1 MTDGPPLE
9 LEEFDRLVD
18 SGHVDTVLVVWT
30 DPGGR
35 LQGERVHARHFR
47 SKVLA
52 GGLDLEPGRAD
63 PNAVDLAAPAGS
75 LVLRPD
81 PATLRPAPWLAGSV
95 MVQGDLFRADGLPV
109 RTMPRQVLA
118 AQVKEAADLGVVPA
132 AALATQF
139 TVFADDLATAAA
151 RNWAGLT
158 GTAAGGSGSGLGATN
173 TDEALLR
180 DLRQTAYN
188 SGLTVRSSN
197 GTPVDGQYDIGFWHG
212 DLIRAADDHVAF
224 RSAATELAHRHD
236 KSLTFMARYD
246 DRPGNG
252 ARLAMSL
259 RGLDGTHVF
268 SDTANQD
275 FSDGR
280 SAVFRSFVA
289 GVLAT
294 LRDFTLLYAPTVNS
308 YKRLRPGGGA
318 PTAITWGEGGVAAA
332 LRVAGRGESLRVQNR
347 VPGADVN
354 PYLALAG
361 MLAGGLYGIR
371 AGLPLEQPLIGDSRA
386 PGLVRIPAD
395 LVTARQTFAGSDLAR
410 NAFGEDVVAMCLRA
424 ADAELAAFGA
434 AVTDWERRR
443 GLEMQ

>member
-1 MTDGPPLE
+1 MTAGPPLE
-9 LEEFDRLVD
+9 LEEFERLVA

-35 LQGERVHARHFR
+35 LQGERVQARHF
-47 SKVLA
+47 SESVLA
-52 GGLDLEPGRAD
+52 GGLNLEPVRAD
-63 PNAVDLAAPAGS
+63 PSAAALAAPSGA

-81 PATLRPAPWLAGSV
+81 PETLRPAPWLAGSV

-109 RTMPRQVLA
+109 RTAPRQVLA
-118 AQVKEAADLGVVPA
+118 AQVKEAADLGVVPTGA
-132 AALATQF
+132 ISLQF
-139 TVFADDLATAAA
+139 SVFAASYPQAAE
-151 RNWAGLT
+151 RHWAGLNT
-158 GTAAGGSGSGLGATN
+158 TSGSAGIGASSV
-173 TDEALLR
+173 DEDLLR

-188 SGLTVRSSN
+188 AGLSVQSSHGTGVAGQHDVSFRHDDLVR
-197 GTPVDGQYDIGFWHG
+197 T
-212 DLIRAADDHVAF
+212 ADNHVVF
-224 RSAATELAHRHD
+224 RSAASELANRHE
-236 KSLTFMARYD
+236 KALTFMARYD
-246 DRPGNG
+246 GRPGNG
-252 ARLAMSL
+252 ARISMSL
-259 RGLDGTHVF
+259 RGLDGSFVF

-308 YKRLRPGGGA
+308 YKRFRAEGAA
-318 PTAITWGEGGVAAA
+318 PTAITWGEGGAASA

-371 AGLPLEQPLIGDSRA
+371 AGLPLEQPLIGDFRA
-386 PGLVRIPAD
+386 PGLSRVPGSLAA
-395 LVTARQTFAGSDLAR
+395 ARETFAGSDLAR

-424 ADAELAAFGA
+424 ADAELDAFES

-443 GLEMQ
+443 GFELQ

>member
-1 MTDGPPLE
+1 MAVGPPLE
-9 LEEFDRLVD
+9 LEELERLVT

-35 LQGERVHARHFR
+35 LQGERVHARHF
-47 SKVLA
+47 SSQVLA
-52 GGLDLEPGRAD
+52 NGLNLEPGRAD
-63 PNAVDLAAPAGS
+63 PSAAALSAPSGA

-81 PATLRPAPWLAGSV
+81 PGTLRPAPWLAGSV
-95 MVQGDLFRADGLPV
+95 MVQGNLFRADGLPV
-109 RTMPRQVLA
+109 RTAPRQVLA

-132 AALATQF
+132 GSIALQFSVFDATY
-139 TVFADDLATAAA
+139 AAA
-151 RNWAGLT
+151 AERGWTGLPGGAQT
-158 GTAAGGSGSGLGATN
+158 GGIGSTN
-173 TDEALLR
+173 VDEDLLR

-188 SGLTVRSSN
+188 AGLTVQSSY
-197 GTPVDGQYDIGFWHG
+197 GTGVPGQHDMSFAPD
-212 DLIRAADDHVAF
+212 DLIRAADNQVVF
-224 RSAATELAHRHD
+224 RTAATELAHRHD
-236 KSLTFMARYD
+236 KALTFMARYD

-252 ARLAMSL
+252 ARLSMSL
-259 RGLDGTHVF
+259 RGLDGSFVF
-268 SDTANQD
+268 NDTANQD

-308 YKRLRPGGGA
+308 YKRFRRDSSA
-318 PTAITWGEGGVAAA
+318 PTAITWGEGGPASA
-332 LRVAGRGESLRVQNR
+332 LRVAGRGETLRVQNR

-386 PGLVRIPAD
+386 PGLARVPAS
-395 LVTARQTFAGSDLAR
+395 LGAARETFAGSDLAR
-410 NAFGEDVVAMCLRA
+410 NAFGEDVVATVLRS
-424 ADAELAAFGA
+424 ADAELDAFESS
-434 AVTDWERRR
+434 VTDWERRR
-443 GLEMQ
+443 GFEMQ

>member
-9 LEEFDRLVD
+9 LDEFERLVD

-35 LQGERVHARHFR
+35 LQGERVHARHF
-47 SKVLA
+47 SGSVLA
-52 GGLDLEPGRAD
+52 GGLGLEPGQAD
-63 PNAVDLAAPAGS
+63 PSASALTGS

-109 RTMPRQVLA
+109 RTAPRQVLA
-118 AQVKEAADLGVVPA
+118 AQVKEAADLGVVPSA
-132 AALATQF
+132 AVATQF
-139 TVFADDLATAAA
+139 SVFGTGFAGAAE
-151 RNWAGLT
+151 RRWAGLAGT
-158 GTAAGGSGSGLGATN
+158 GAGGTGSGLGATN
-173 TDEALLR
+173 ADEALLR

-188 SGLTVRSSN
+188 CGLTVQASH
-197 GTPVDGQYDIGFWHG
+197 GTSVDGQYDMVFRHG
-212 DLIRAADDHVAF
+212 DLVRVADDHVAF
-224 RSAATELAHRHD
+224 RSAATELADRHD
-236 KSLTFMARYD
+236 RSLTFMARYD
-246 DRPGNG
+246 ERPGNG
-252 ARLAMSL
+252 LRLSMSL
-259 RGLDGTHVF
+259 CGLDGAFVF

-294 LRDFTLLYAPTVNS
+294 LRDFTLLYAPTVNA
-308 YKRLRPGGGA
+308 YKRFRPGGGA
-318 PTAITWGEGGVAAA
+318 PTAITWGEGGAAAA
-332 LRVAGRGESLRVQNR
+332 LRVAGRGETLRVQNR
-347 VPGADVN
+347 VPGADAD

-386 PGLVRIPAD
+386 PGL
-395 LVTARQTFAGSDLAR
+395 ARVPTTLAAARETFAGSDLAR
-410 NAFGEDVVAMCLRA
+410 NAFGEDVVAMCLRS
-424 ADAELAAFGA
+424 ADAELVAFDT

-443 GLEMQ
+443 GFEMR

>member
-1 MTDGPPLE
+1 MAAPLE
-9 LEEFDRLVD
+9 LEEFERLVG

-30 DPGGR
+30 DPAGR
-35 LQGERVHARHFR
+35 LQGERVHARHF
-47 SKVLA
+47 SGSVLA
-52 GGLDLEPGRAD
+52 GGLNLEPGRAD
-63 PNAVDLAAPAGS
+63 PSAAALAAPSGA

-109 RTMPRQVLA
+109 RTSPRQVLS
-118 AQVKEAADLGVVPA
+118 AQVKEAADLGVVPTGA
-132 AALATQF
+132 VSSQF
-139 TVFADDLATAAA
+139 TVFGATYAEAAGQFWSA
-151 RNWAGLT
+151 LP
-158 GTAAGGSGSGLGATN
+158 GGSGNGLGGTN
-173 TDEALLR
+173 VDEDLLR

-188 SGLTVRSSN
+188 SGLTVRSSH
-197 GTPVDGQYDIGFWHG
+197 GTGVPGQHDIAFQHD
-212 DLIRAADDHVAF
+212 DLVRTADNHVAF
-224 RSAATELAHRHD
+224 RALATELARRHD

-252 ARLAMSL
+252 ARLSMSL
-259 RGLDGTHVF
+259 RGLDGAFVF
-268 SDTANQD
+268 ADTANQD
-275 FSDGR
+275 YSDGR

-308 YKRLRPGGGA
+308 YKRFRHDPAA
-318 PTAITWGEGGVAAA
+318 PTAITWGEGGTASA
-332 LRVAGRGESLRVQNR
+332 LRVAGRGETLRVQNR

-386 PGLVRIPAD
+386 PGLARVPAT
-395 LVTARQTFAGSDLAR
+395 LAAARETFAGSDLAR

-424 ADAELAAFGA
+424 ADAELDAFGTT
-434 AVTDWERRR
+434 VTDWERRR
-443 GLEMQ
+443 GFEMQ

>member
-1 MTDGPPLE
+1 MTAGPPLE
-9 LEEFDRLVD
+9 LDELQRLVD

-35 LQGERVHARHFR
+35 SQGERVHARHFI
-47 SKVLA
+47 SQVLA
-52 GGLDLEPGRAD
+52 GGLNVEPVRAD
-63 PNAVDLAAPAGS
+63 PGAAALAAPSGA

-109 RTMPRQVLA
+109 RTAPRQVLA
-118 AQVKEAADLGVVPA
+118 AQVKEAADLGVVPTGA
-132 AALATQF
+132 VAVQF
-139 TVFADDLATAAA
+139 TVFGPTYAAA
-151 RNWAGLT
+151 AGQGWKELPSST
-158 GTAAGGSGSGLGATN
+158 GAGLGATN
-173 TDEALLR
+173 IDEDLLR
-180 DLRQTAYN
+180 DVRQTAYN
-188 SGLTVRSSN
+188 AGLTVQSSH
-197 GTPVDGQYDIGFWHG
+197 GTGVPGQHDIAFVHD
-212 DLIRAADDHVAF
+212 DLLRTADNHIAF
-224 RSAATELAHRHD
+224 RAAATELAHRHE

-252 ARLAMSL
+252 ARLSMSL
-259 RGLDGTHVF
+259 RGLDGSFVF
-268 SDTANQD
+268 NDTANQD

-308 YKRLRPGGGA
+308 YKRFRRDPSA
-318 PTAITWGEGGVAAA
+318 PTAITWGEGGTASA
-332 LRVAGRGESLRVQNR
+332 LRVAGRGETLRVQNR

-386 PGLVRIPAD
+386 PGLARVPAS
-395 LVTARQTFAGSDLAR
+395 LAAARDTFAGSDLAR
-410 NAFGEDVVAMCLRA
+410 NAFGEDVVATCLRA
-424 ADAELAAFGA
+424 ADAELEAFESS
-434 AVTDWERRR
+434 VTDWERRR
-443 GLEMQ
+443 GFEMQ

>member
-9 LEEFDRLVD
+9 LDEFERLVN

-35 LQGERVHARHFR
+35 LQGERVHARHF
-47 SKVLA
+47 SEHVLA

-63 PNAVDLAAPAGS
+63 PSAAALAAPSGS

-109 RTMPRQVLA
+109 RTAPRQVLA
-118 AQVKEAADLGVVPA
+118 AQVKEGADLGVVPSGA
-132 AALATQF
+132 ISVQF
-139 TVFADDLATAAA
+139 TVFGSGYAEAAD
-151 RNWAGLT
+151 RNWTGLTEAGGGAGL
-158 GTAAGGSGSGLGATN
+158 GSSSI
-173 TDEALLR
+173 DEDLLR

-188 SGLTVRSSN
+188 AGLTVHSSHAT
-197 GTPVDGQYDIGFWHG
+197 GVAGQYDLSFRHD
-212 DLIRAADDHVAF
+212 DLIRTADDHMAF
-224 RSAATELAHRHD
+224 RSAASELAHRHE

-252 ARLAMSL
+252 TRLAMSL
-259 RGLDGTHVF
+259 RGLDGSLVF

-308 YKRLRPGGGA
+308 YKRFRLTGAA
-318 PTAITWGEGGVAAA
+318 PTAITWGEGGTASA
-332 LRVAGRGESLRVQNR
+332 LRVAGRGETLRVQNR
-347 VPGADVN
+347 VPGADAN
-354 PYLALAG
+354 PYLALAA

-386 PGLVRIPAD
+386 PGLARVPAS
-395 LVTARQTFAGSDLAR
+395 LAAARQTFAGSDLAR

-424 ADAELAAFGA
+424 ADAELDAFDA

-443 GLEMQ
+443 GFEMQ